1 MNRALL
7 ASILLLISFALVGTY
22 AVGPPSAETPIAAV
36 RLTANYT
43 CSSDCDDSTNDH
55 IQFGGVVFENNTSVV
70 DCDIATGYTTTA
82 DVASKGRCVLYEPGT
97 YEFTFYGG
105 FDFSAA
111 TGVANVVVYD
121 STNSLSLGL
130 LNILPWSSSS
140 VTDYNHHTSLV
151 WIRTYS
157 SAEIDDG
164 AWVEIRFVGGT
175 ASVTHQLLGS
185 TFRIERLY

>member
-130 LNILPWSSSS
+130 LNILPLVGMDTHVLFCRDRRRRLGRDPLCRRNS
-140 VTDYNHHTSLV
+140 VRNPPTSRKY
-151 WIRTYS
+151 IP
-157 SAEIDDG
+157 
-164 AWVEIRFVGGT
+164 
-175 ASVTHQLLGS
+175 H
-185 TFRIERLY
+185 